1 MTRKKRIL
9 LVGDILGVLF
19 TILIFIVPFY
29 FMFVQSIKTQ
39 QEANL
44 LLISWP
50 KDGVHLIEN
59 YSQVLKQSNNQLITA
74 FKNSAILTVGTV
86 AGLLVFSSMAA
97 YVIQRRS
104 DRIMKGITS
113 VIMLGLM
120 IPASILPTISMMQ
133 SMHIYKTMFGM
144 IMIEIALQTPFT
156 IMLFRGYM
164 ASIPTDLE
172 EAARIDGCGPLQ
184 IYLRIINPLLKPIRA
199 TVIILTAVSTF
210 NDFTNPLYFLP
221 GAKNTTVQLTL
232 YNYKGQFS
240 SEYNLLFADI
250 ILITVPMLI
259 LFLIFNKKIVAGMV
273 AGAVKG

>member
-1 MTRKKRIL
+1 MTRKKRL
-9 LVGDILGVLF
+9 YLVGDILGVLF

-50 KDGVHLIEN
+50 KDGVHLFEN
-59 YSQVLKQSNNQLITA
+59 YGQVLKQSNGQLITA
-74 FKNSAILTVGTV
+74 FKNSTILTVGTV
-86 AGLLVFSSMAA
+86 AGLLVFSLMAA

-104 DRIMKGITS
+104 DRLMKTITTI
-113 VIMLGLM
+113 IMLGLM

-172 EAARIDGCGPLQ
+172 EAARIDGCGKFQ
-184 IYLRIINPLLKPIRA
+184 IYLRIISPLLKPIRA

-250 ILITVPMLI
+250 ILITIPMLI

>member
-1 MTRKKRIL
+1 MIRKKRVL

-19 TILIFIVPFY
+19 TVLIFIIPFY

-44 LLISWP
+44 LLITWP
-50 KDGVHLIEN
+50 KDGVHLFEN
-59 YSQVLKQSNNQLITA
+59 YGQVLRQSNGQLITA
-74 FKNSAILTVGTV
+74 FKNSGILTIGTV

-104 DRIMKGITS
+104 DRLMKGITT

-184 IYLRIINPLLKPIRA
+184 IYLRIISPLLKPIRA

>member
-1 MTRKKRIL
+1 MIRKKRVL

-19 TILIFIVPFY
+19 TVLIFIIPFY

-44 LLISWP
+44 LLITWP
-50 KDGVHLIEN
+50 KDGVHLFEN
-59 YSQVLKQSNNQLITA
+59 YGQVLRQSNGQLITA
-74 FKNSAILTVGTV
+74 FKNSGILTIGTV

-104 DRIMKGITS
+104 DRLMKGITT

-184 IYLRIINPLLKPIRA
+184 IYLRIISPLLKPIRA

-259 LFLIFNKKIVAGMV
+259 LLLIFNKKIVAGMV

>member
-1 MTRKKRIL
+1 MIQKKRL
-9 LVGDILGVLF
+9 YLVGDILGVLF

-50 KDGVHLIEN
+50 KDGVHLFEN
-59 YSQVLKQSNNQLITA
+59 YGQVLKQSNGQLITA
-74 FKNSAILTVGTV
+74 FKNSTILTVGTV

-104 DRIMKGITS
+104 DRLMKTITTI
-113 VIMLGLM
+113 IMLGLM

-172 EAARIDGCGPLQ
+172 EAARIDGCGKFQ
-184 IYLRIINPLLKPIRA
+184 IYLRIISPLLKPIRA

-250 ILITVPMLI
+250 ILITIPMLI

>member
-1 MTRKKRIL
+1 MTRKRRL
-9 LVGDILGVLF
+9 YLVGDILGVLF
-19 TILIFIVPFY
+19 TILIFIIPFY
-29 FMFVQSIKTQ
+29 FMFIQSIKTQ

-50 KDGVHLIEN
+50 KDGVHLFEN
-59 YSQVLKQSNNQLITA
+59 YGQVLKQSNGQLITA
-74 FKNSAILTVGTV
+74 FKNSTILTVGTV

-104 DRIMKGITS
+104 DRLMKTITTI
-113 VIMLGLM
+113 IMLGLM

-172 EAARIDGCGPLQ
+172 EAARIDGCGKFQ
-184 IYLRIINPLLKPIRA
+184 IYLRIISPLLKPIRA

-250 ILITVPMLI
+250 ILITIPMLI

>member
-1 MTRKKRIL
+1 MTRKKRLI

-19 TILIFIVPFY
+19 TLLIFIVPFY

-44 LLISWP
+44 LMISWP
-50 KDGVHLIEN
+50 RDGVHLVEN
-59 YSQVLKQSNNQLITA
+59 YGKVLKQSNGQLITA
-74 FKNSAILTVGTV
+74 FKNSSILTIGTV

-104 DRIMKGITS
+104 DRIMKAITS

-172 EAARIDGCGPLQ
+172 EAARIDGCGPFQ
-184 IYLRIINPLLKPIRA
+184 IYLRIISPLLKPIRA

-250 ILITVPMLI
+250 ILITIPMLI